1 MPHSP
6 RFLDLVDHA
15 KARIQEMTV
24 SELLLLLES
33 DTPVLLVDVREA
45 HEYAAGHLPGA
56 VHLSKGVLE
65 RDIEGRVPDLDTP
78 LVLYCGGGYRSA
90 LSAER
95 LLSMG
100 YRRVHSLAGG
110 WRAWLASGYSAQA
123 TSRM

>member
-1 MPHSP
+1 MPHGP

-65 RDIEGRVPDLDTP
+65 RDIRGRVPDLDTP

-90 LSAER
+90 CPLSASSR
-95 LLSMG
+95 WA
-100 YRRVHSLAGG
+100 RRVTPLAGG

>member
-6 RFLDLVDHA
+6 RFLALVDHA

-24 SELLLLLES
+24 SELLPLLES
-33 DTPVLLVDVREA
+33 DALVLLIDVREA